1 MTATDG
7 ERPARAA
14 ARGLGRGLGALIP
27 PSSAPP
33 AAGAAEGPAAAFE
46 APIGAIEPNPEQPRE
61 EFAAEAL
68 AELTASVREHG
79 VIQPLLV
86 SPLPAP
92 PGAPPDAAPR
102 YRLIAGERRLRA
114 ARAAGLAR
122 VPVTVRGGAA
132 RDRLELALIENVQRE
147 DLNPIEEARA
157 YRRLIAE
164 FGLAQREVAER
175 VGRSRAAVANR
186 LRLLDLPAPALGALA
201 AGEISEGHARALLP
215 LAEPDRLAALDRV
228 RGEELSVRQTER
240 LVRELLA
247 RPAPPAGAVAKPRAA
262 ADPQLEAA
270 AEALRRELGA
280 RVALRRGAHGRGALT
295 IHFDDDDGLN
305 AILERLLPEDALS

>member
-1 MTATDG
+1 MTTDSD
-7 ERPARAA
+7 RPARPP

-27 PSSAPP
+27 PSPPP
-33 AAGAAEGPAAAFE
+33 AADAAREPEAAFE
-46 APIGAIEPNPEQPRE
+46 APIDAIEPNPEQPRE
-61 EFAAEAL
+61 EFGAEAL
-68 AELTASVREHG
+68 AELAASVREHG
-79 VIQPLLV
+79 VLQPLLV
-86 SPLPAP
+86 TPLPAAD
-92 PGAPPDAAPR
+92 GAPPGAAPR

-122 VPVTVRGGAA
+122 VPVTVRGSAA

-157 YRRLIAE
+157 YRRLIAG
-164 FGLAQREVAER
+164 FGLTQQEVADR

-186 LRLLDLPAPALGALA
+186 LRLLDLPAPALDALA
-201 AGEISEGHARALLP
+201 AGGISEGHARALLP
-215 LAEPDRLAALDRV
+215 LPTAERRLDALDRV
-228 RGEELSVRQTER
+228 RADDLSVRQTER
-240 LVRELLA
+240 LVRSLLA
-247 RPAPPAGAVAKPRAA
+247 RPEPPDGAAPKSRAA

-280 RVALRRGAHGRGALT
+280 RVALRRGRGGRGALT
-295 IHFDDDDGLN
+295 IHFANDDGLN

>member
-1 MTATDG
+1 MTATDSD
-7 ERPARAA
+7 RPARAP

-27 PSSAPP
+27 PSPPP
-33 AAGAAEGPAAAFE
+33 AEDAARAPEAAFE
-46 APIGAIEPNPEQPRE
+46 APIDAIEPNPEQPRG
-61 EFAAEAL
+61 EFGAEAL

-86 SPLPAP
+86 TPLPAP
-92 PGAPPDAAPR
+92 SGAPPGAAPR

-122 VPVTVRGGAA
+122 VPVTVRGSAA

-164 FGLAQREVAER
+164 FGLTQQEVAGR

-186 LRLLDLPAPALGALA
+186 LRLLDLPAPALDALA

-228 RGEELSVRQTER
+228 RAGELSVRRTER
-240 LVRELLA
+240 LVRSLLA
-247 RPAPPAGAVAKPRAA
+247 RPAPPSEAASRPRAA

-280 RVALRRGAHGRGALT
+280 RVALRRGRGGRGALT
-295 IHFDDDDGLN
+295 IHFADDDALN